1 MQAQLTLSSGGGR
14 DVFLAIE
21 RADLAESTKR
31 QYTKALGNYLQSG
44 ASLTNADSL
53 ADYAAVQPEST
64 RAFLKSAI
72 RLWASGV
79 AVDLKGG
86 ATPENV
92 GKVQA
97 ALYRLEAIEA
107 AISVRQSKGVKAH
120 KWLSAAQVRAL
131 MNTCESDTLGKRDA
145 VVLGLLL
152 GAGLRRSEAVELT
165 LADVKVQ
172 PVKERTRTVLAVKG
186 KGAKDRVVPISEAL
200 GDALRSWGELVGGG
214 RICRRITKRKGI
226 GASLSAAGL
235 FEIVRKRG
243 AMIAEPDLAPHDCR
257 RTFAQLAHD
266 AGVPITQISRLLG
279 HANVGT
285 TQRYLNL
292 DLDLEITASDF
303 VPLAFPL

>member
-1 MQAQLTLSSGGGR
+1 MQAQPTLSSASGR
-14 DVFLAIE
+14 AVFLAIE

-31 QYTKALGNYLQSG
+31 QYTKALANYLQSG
-44 ASLTNADSL
+44 ASLTNADAL
-53 ADYAAVQPEST
+53 ADYAALQPEST

-72 RLWASGV
+72 RLWAAGV

-107 AISVRQSKGVKAH
+107 AISVRQSKGARAH

-131 MNTCESDTLGKRDA
+131 LKTCAADTAGRRDA

-152 GAGLRRSEAVELT
+152 GAGLRRSEAVALT
-165 LADVKVQ
+165 FAAVKAQ
-172 PVKERTRTVLAVKG
+172 PVAARMRTVLAVKG

-200 GDALRSWGELVGGG
+200 GAALRAWGELVGGG

-235 FEIVRKRG
+235 FEIVRRRG
-243 AMIAEPDLAPHDCR
+243 ALIAEPDLAPHDCR
-257 RTFAQLAHD
+257 RTYAQLAYA
-266 AGVPITQISRLLG
+266 AGVPTTQIALLLG

-303 VPLAFPL
+303 VPLPFPL